1 MRADCTAQKDLLKH
15 GPFVKG
21 TDNFRLES
29 IRDRERSQSHK
40 QCLLVAEAKATPK
53 RASVAQKAI
62 NALNKTQTL
71 RMQAPILM
79 VKLNST
85 DISSFNPDEA
95 VEYWMAHSSRQRRP
109 SFNSEDS
116 ETDDEVNA
124 CEGFNR
130 LEELFNS

>member
-1 MRADCTAQKDLLKH
+1 M
-15 GPFVKG
+15 
-21 TDNFRLES
+21 
-29 IRDRERSQSHK
+29 
-40 QCLLVAEAKATPK
+40 
-53 RASVAQKAI
+53 
-62 NALNKTQTL
+62 TL
-71 RMQAPILM
+71 RMQALFRTAHALTILM
-79 VKLNST
+79 VKRNST
-85 DISSFNPDEA
+85 DISSFNRDEA